1 MHTPV
6 AVIPLSLWFFALLP
20 VLVVA
25 VVSMI
30 ALVTGSLYLIL
41 TPAGSGD
48 RVPQSD
54 DPVLDPPDAESL
66 EVPRAA

>member
-1 MHTPV
+1 MHMPV

-20 VLVVA
+20 VLVLGM
-25 VVSMI
+25 VSMV

-41 TPAGSGD
+41 TPAGSTDGGS
-48 RVPQSD
+48 QSE